1 MDLSQ
6 EHPDQ
11 PRSMLAV
18 AISAIRDGDL
28 SQTQVARL
36 SDLSRNN
43 ARVLA
48 AAWESIPE
56 ENRIDLVRR
65 FDELSEERVDLNFGR
80 ALRVALN
87 DRSAVVRQLAV
98 AGLWEDESSELLDRL
113 RDILQ
118 NDESPDV
125 RAQAAAALERFSS
138 KAVVGSLDESVASDL
153 RDSLR
158 RSAIDAGAPYAV
170 QRRALESLGPYA
182 ADPEISSLIS
192 EAFNSEDHGLQ
203 CSALY
208 AMGRSQDARWLPT
221 ILVQLESEDPEI
233 RFEAARAAGLLGS
246 ADALTVLL
254 QAARDEDAEVRH
266 VAIGAI
272 SQIGGRGAVRALERL
287 AEDAGEADLELIQS
301 AIDDVNTLIEPL
313 QPASS

>member
-1 MDLSQ
+1 VDLSQ

-43 ARVLA
+43 ARILA